1 MAEETRETTEELE
14 GLRRLRDEL
23 RVQLHLGKAEARDQF
38 EKLEKTWQHLEA
50 RLKLI
55 REESSEDL
63 GQIREAAGLLMG
75 EIRDGYRHLRS
86 LL

>member
-1 MAEETRETTEELE
+1 MAEEKHGISEEVE

-23 RVQLHLGKAEARDQF
+23 RVRLHLGRAEARERF
-38 EKLEKTWQHLEA
+38 EKLEKTWQHLDA
-50 RLKLI
+50 RLKVI

-63 GQIREAAGLLMG
+63 GEIREAAGLLLS

>member
-1 MAEETRETTEELE
+1 MTQQTHRITEDVE
-14 GLRRLRDEL
+14 GLRQLRDEL
-23 RVQLHLGKAEARDQF
+23 RVQLHLGKAEAQERF
-38 EKLEKTWQHLEA
+38 GKLESTWQHLEA
-50 RLKLI
+50 RLKVI

-63 GQIREAAGLLMG
+63 SEIREAAGLLVG

>member
-1 MAEETRETTEELE
+1 MTQQTHRITEDVE
-14 GLRRLRDEL
+14 GLRQLRDEL
-23 RVQLHLGKAEARDQF
+23 RVQLHLGKAEARERF
-38 EKLEKTWQHLEA
+38 EKLEGTWQHLEA
-50 RLKLI
+50 RLKVI

-63 GQIREAAGLLMG
+63 GQIREAAGLLVG

>member
-1 MAEETRETTEELE
+1 MAQETHRITEEVE
-14 GLRRLRDEL
+14 GLQRLRDEL
-23 RVQLHLGKAEARDQF
+23 RVQLHLGKAEARERF
-38 EKLEKTWQHLEA
+38 EKLEQTWQHLES

-55 REESSEDL
+55 REESGEDL
-63 GQIREAAGLLMG
+63 GQIREAAGLLVG

>member
-1 MAEETRETTEELE
+1 MTRQTHRITEDVE
-14 GLRRLRDEL
+14 GLRQLRDEL
-23 RVQLHLGKAEARDQF
+23 RVQLQLGKAEARERF
-38 EKLEKTWQHLEA
+38 EKLESTWQHLEA
-50 RLKLI
+50 RLKVI

-63 GQIREAAGLLMG
+63 GQIREAAGLLVS

>member
-1 MAEETRETTEELE
+1 MAQETHRITEEVE
-14 GLRRLRDEL
+14 GLQRLRDEL
-23 RVQLHLGKAEARDQF
+23 RVQLHLGKAEARERF
-38 EKLEKTWQHLEA
+38 EKLEQTWQHLES

-55 REESSEDL
+55 REESGEDL
-63 GQIREAAGLLMG
+63 GQIREAASLLVG

>member
-1 MAEETRETTEELE
+1 MTKQTHRISEDVE
-14 GLRRLRDEL
+14 GLKQLRDEF
-23 RVQLHLGKAEARDQF
+23 RVQLHLGKAEARERF
-38 EKLEKTWQHLEA
+38 EKLESTWEHLEA
-50 RLKLI
+50 RLKII

-63 GQIREAAGLLMG
+63 SQVREAAGLLVG

>member
-1 MAEETRETTEELE
+1 MAKETHRITEDVE
-14 GLRRLRDEL
+14 GLRQLRDEL
-23 RVQLHLGKAEARDQF
+23 RVQLHLGKAEARERF
-38 EKLEKTWQHLEA
+38 EKVEKTWQHLEA
-50 RLKLI
+50 RLNLI

-63 GQIREAAGLLMG
+63 SQIREAAGLLVS